1 MALADS
7 PKFETVL
14 VMQGGGS
21 LGAFE
26 CGVYKALERH
36 GIKFDIV
43 SGTSIGAINAGIVA
57 GAKNEPART
66 LEDFWLGIAE
76 NVTPMALPHALRS
89 ASAWMY
95 GAVWGNPRVFS
106 PVWQYPFSSSML
118 YGTPHLYDLSPLKKT
133 IAGYIDFERLAPGH
147 NPRLIVTST
156 DIQRSESV
164 LFDSHRTKITAD
176 HLIACAGF
184 PFYGISWT
192 KVNGHYLWDGSLMSN
207 TPLREVIN
215 ASPRNDK
222 RVYIVNLFPK
232 NQQELPENLSDS
244 WHRARD
250 IMHTDRTD
258 HNIQMSRVIKR
269 YLKLLNEMHDL
280 LKGLPLDDKMKDRF
294 AKMEMEYN
302 KLAGQRG
309 AIIED
314 VIKIERKEDV
324 PFIFED
330 ADFSTTTIKEL
341 IKQGETEAE
350 KILKERAG

>member
-1 MALADS
+1 LVNAKSA
-7 PKFETVL
+7 FEIVL

-26 CGVYKALERH
+26 CGVYKALERR
-36 GIKFDIV
+36 GIKFDII

-57 GAKNEPART
+57 GAKGGEPAKT
-66 LEDFWLGIAE
+66 LEEFWLRIAQT
-76 NVTPMALPHALRS
+76 VTPPVLPHELRS
-89 ASAWMY
+89 AAASMYSAL
-95 GAVWGNPRVFS
+95 WGNPHVFS
-106 PVWQYPFSSSML
+106 PVWQFPFVTRVP
-118 YGTPHLYDLSPLKKT
+118 YGAPYLYDLSPLEKT
-133 IAGYIDFERLAPGH
+133 LGDYIDFEKLGPGH

-164 LFDSHRTKITAD
+164 LFDSHRERITAR
-176 HLIACAGF
+176 HLVACAGY

-215 ASPRNDK
+215 ASPQNYK
-222 RVYIVNLFPK
+222 RVYMVNLFPK
-232 NQQELPENLSDS
+232 HQEKLPESLSDS

-250 IMHTDRTD
+250 IIYSDRTD

-280 LKGLPLDDKMKDRF
+280 LTSVPLDDRMRERF
-294 AKMEMEYN
+294 MKMEMEYN
-302 KLAGQRG
+302 KLTGQRG
-309 AIIED
+309 AIIEE
-314 VIKIERKEDV
+314 VVKIERKEDV

-330 ADFSTTTIKEL
+330 ADFSIATVREL
-341 IKQGETEAE
+341 IRQGEAEAE
-350 KILKERAG
+350 RALKDRS

>member
-1 MALADS
+1 MALTDP

-26 CGVYKALERH
+26 CGVYKALERR

-57 GAKNEPART
+57 GAKANPAQT
-66 LEDFWLGIAE
+66 LEDFWLNIAE
-76 NVTPMALPHALRS
+76 TFTPVALPHQLRS
-89 ASAWMY
+89 ATAWMY

-106 PVWQYPFSSSML
+106 PTWHNSLGCM
-118 YGTPHLYDLSPLKKT
+118 YGSPHLYDLSPLKKT
-133 IAGYIDFERLAPGH
+133 VANYIDFEKLAPGH
-147 NPRLIVTST
+147 SPRLIVTST

-164 LFDSHRTKITAD
+164 LFDSHRERIAAD
-176 HLIACAGF
+176 HLVACAGF

-192 KVNGHYLWDGSLMSN
+192 KINGHYLWDGSLMSN
-207 TPLREVIN
+207 TPLREVIA
-215 ASPRNDK
+215 ASPQNDK

-269 YLKLLNEMHDL
+269 YLKLLHEMHDL
-280 LKGLPLDDKMKDRF
+280 LKAVPLDERSKDRF

-302 KLAGQRG
+302 KLADQRG
-309 AIIED
+309 AIIEE

-324 PFIFED
+324 PFLFED
-330 ADFSTTTIKEL
+330 ADFSIATIKEL
-341 IKQGETEAE
+341 IKQGEVEAE
-350 KILKERAG
+350 RVLKERVG

>member
-1 MALADS
+1 MTLTDS

-26 CGVYKALERH
+26 CGVYKALEKR

-57 GAKNEPART
+57 GARGDPAKT
-66 LEDFWLGIAE
+66 LEDFWLNIAE
-76 NVTPMALPHALRS
+76 NITPIALPHAMRS
-89 ASAWMY
+89 AAAWMY

-106 PVWQYPFSSSML
+106 PTWYNSIGSM
-118 YGTPHLYDLSPLKKT
+118 YSAPHLYDLSPLKKT
-133 IAGYIDFERLAPGH
+133 IANYIDFEKLEPKHA
-147 NPRLIVTST
+147 PRLIVTST
-156 DIQRSESV
+156 DIQKSESV
-164 LFDSHRTKITAD
+164 LFDSHRERITTD
-176 HLIACAGF
+176 HLVACAGF

-192 KVNGHYLWDGSLMSN
+192 KVDGHYLWDGSLMSN
-207 TPLREVIN
+207 TPLREVIS
-215 ASPRNDK
+215 ASPQNDK

-258 HNIQMSRVIKR
+258 HNIQMSRIIKR
-269 YLKLLNEMHDL
+269 YLQLLNEMHDM
-280 LKGLPLDDKMKDRF
+280 LKAAPLDERAMERF
-294 AKMEMEYN
+294 AKMEKEYN

-309 AIIED
+309 AIIEE
-314 VIKIERKEDV
+314 VVRIERKEDV

-330 ADFSTTTIKEL
+330 ADFSITTIKEL

-350 KILKERAG
+350 HVLRERAG

>member
-1 MALADS
+1 MALQDS

-26 CGVYKALERH
+26 CGVYKALQKR

-57 GAKNEPART
+57 GAKGDPANT
-66 LEDFWLGIAE
+66 LENFWLDIAE
-76 NVTPMALPHALRS
+76 TVTPFEIPHALRS
-89 ASAWMY
+89 ATAWMY
-95 GAVWGNPRVFS
+95 GAVWGNPRVFTPTWHNS
-106 PVWQYPFSSSML
+106 IGGM
-118 YGTPHLYDLSPLKKT
+118 YGSPHLYDLSPLKKT
-133 IAGYIDFERLAPGH
+133 IANYIDFEKLAPGH

-156 DIQRSESV
+156 DIQKSESV
-164 LFDSHRTKITAD
+164 LFDSYCERITAD
-176 HLIACAGF
+176 HLVACAGF

-192 KVNGHYLWDGSLMSN
+192 KINGHYLWDGSLMSN
-207 TPLREVIN
+207 TPLREVIS

-232 NQQELPENLSDS
+232 NQEKLPESLSDS

-280 LKGLPLDDKMKDRF
+280 LKKVPLDEHSKEQF
-294 AKMEMEYN
+294 AKMELEYN
-302 KLAGQRG
+302 KLANQRG
-309 AIIED
+309 AIIEE
-314 VIKIERKEDV
+314 VVKIERKEDV
-324 PFIFED
+324 PFLFED
-330 ADFSTTTIKEL
+330 ADFSIATIKEL
-341 IKQGETEAE
+341 IRQGEAEAE
-350 KILKERAG
+350 KVLRERTG